1 MKNFQRGTNYTEAAK
16 YRGQKRSTGKKPPS
30 PRFRYRNGNSKD
42 QNEKRTSIPPY
53 ANMGISTPVARV
65 PDHYLNISNG
75 RYEVSMH
82 RKWRPDVTGI
92 RVENLEEETIQ
103 QGLTLEVRLQRC
115 RWHRCLKSIRARRDK
130 VMVTIK
136 MTWRPYRADTGRAS
150 GCPKG

>member
-1 MKNFQRGTNYTEAAK
+1 
-16 YRGQKRSTGKKPPS
+16 
-30 PRFRYRNGNSKD
+30 
-42 QNEKRTSIPPY
+42 
-53 ANMGISTPVARV
+53 MGISTPVARV

-75 RYEVSMH
+75 RYEMTMH
-82 RKWRPDVTGI
+82 RKWRPDATGI

-115 RWHRCLKSIRARRDK
+115 RWHRCLKSIRARWDK